1 MKEEKLTK
9 YEIREQERD
18 RQRAEDEAKRLQIPL
33 IERLR
38 DCGPF
43 LASDGM
49 MSYAVPDY
57 RDAHEA
63 ADLIEK
69 LTSAIDSAQALINKG
84 LQESA
89 MLRWEHFNV
98 KDAREVLAILEEGF
112 KEIENE

>member
-1 MKEEKLTK
+1 MEEEKLTK

-18 RQRAEDEAKRLQIPL
+18 RQQAEDEAKRLQIPL
-33 IERLR
+33 VERLR

-49 MSYAVPDY
+49 MSYASPDY

-69 LTSAIDSAQALINKG
+69 LTSVIGSAQTLINKS

-89 MLRWEHFNV
+89 MLRWDHFNV
-98 KDAREVLAILEEGF
+98 KDVRAVLAILEKGL
-112 KEIENE
+112 KEIEDE